1 MRKIKQLHQAVYAPI
16 DDLITYRAMPTNS
29 IEHLDPFLFLNH
41 HGPQEYGPNNHGL
54 PFGPHPHR
62 GFETLTYILQG
73 DIAHLDSASGESVI
87 EAGGIQWMTAGSG
100 LVHAEVSSEEFKRK
114 GGMEEVIQI
123 WLNLPSYLK
132 LVEPNYTGLQ
142 KEDVPALSLD
152 DGRVTVHL
160 ISGEW
165 GAAQG
170 PINSLTGI
178 HNCHIELAED
188 GKFSTA
194 VEAERNILFYVTK
207 GKVRVNGTEVALHT
221 LVEFA
226 NEGEALE
233 VEALSEAAIIFGHG
247 EPYGERI
254 VAHGP
259 FVMNTEG
266 EIRQAMLDYQS
277 GKLGRLEMA

>member
-188 GKFSTA
+188 GKFSHRSGSGTQHPLLRDQRQSA
-194 VEAERNILFYVTK
+194 GEWHRSCPAHS
-207 GKVRVNGTEVALHT
+207 GRV
-221 LVEFA
+221 A
-226 NEGEALE
+226 NEGDALK

-277 GKLGRLEMA
+277 GKLGR